1 MGAGCGLEDYD
12 GNSVSRFC
20 EGGWSDIL
28 RCFFFFVK
36 AVVATKMKK
45 LDRFTEV
52 FFFLVDFL

>member
-28 RCFFFFVK
+28 RCFFFVK

-45 LDRFTEV
+45 LDRFAEV
-52 FFFLVDFL
+52 F